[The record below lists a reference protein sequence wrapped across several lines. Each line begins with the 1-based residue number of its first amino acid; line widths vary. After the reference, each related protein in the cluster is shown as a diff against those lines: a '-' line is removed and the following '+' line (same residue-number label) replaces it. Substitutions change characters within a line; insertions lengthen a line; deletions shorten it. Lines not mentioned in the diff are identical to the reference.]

1 MLEGKFKRRHKTN
14 MEDKMLNITNVIGNN
29 DLRGSLYST
38 FKCSVCGEKLIAQ
51 VVGDKLQFACKDYK
65 YSYGDPSRKEHD
77 AFTLTLEEIAAIFN
91 FNPLL

>member
-1 MLEGKFKRRHKTN
+1 MN
-14 MEDKMLNITNVIGNN
+14 DKMLNVTNIIGNN

-51 VVGDKLQFACKDYK
+51 SIGNQLQFACKEHK
-65 YSYGDPSRKEHD
+65 YGCGDPSRKEHD
-77 AFTLTLEEIAAIFN
+77 TFTLTLEEIAAILN